1 MRFSKHT
8 KAALPLLLPLALSAC
23 NEEPDFGFD
32 EWEAEVDTVT
42 LYSADRPEHQG
53 LPAAYDIRAT
63 RTMRVEDPGSTGNWD
78 FALTGG
84 AGSPLTLTPLGAF
97 FDVSNNAGVAT
108 VADATFEELETAPA
122 DADEYVVDESVTID
136 PDVVYVIRSRQGGGC
151 MNFAKLEPLE
161 LDADAGT
168 FTFRLTAN
176 PTCNDRAL
184 VPPEDD

>member
-8 KAALPLLLPLALSAC
+8 TALLPVLALFGLTAC
-23 NEEPDFGFD
+23 NDEPDFGFD
-32 EWEAEVDTVT
+32 EWEAQVDTVT
-42 LYSADRPEHQG
+42 LYSVDRPEHQG

-63 RTMRVEDPGSTGNWD
+63 RTLRIEDPSSTGNWD

-84 AGSPLTLTPLGAF
+84 AGGELTLTPLGAF
-97 FDVSNNAGVAT
+97 FDVANNAGVAT
-108 VADATFEELETAPA
+108 VTDQTFEELESAPA
-122 DADEYVVDESVTID
+122 DAERYVVDESVTIEA
-136 PDVVYVIRSRQGGGC
+136 DVVYVIRSRQGGNC

-161 LDADAGT
+161 VDTDGGT
-168 FTFRLTAN
+168 FTFQLTAN